1 MFRQTR
7 GESVRD
13 GRELRGR
20 RAAAGGSRVNSD
32 ARDSTVFLIHS
43 MTRVTQGASHTPLT
57 NQNTEHRFQPLSE
70 EVMELTFNVL

>member
-1 MFRQTR
+1 M
-7 GESVRD
+7 
-13 GRELRGR
+13 
-20 RAAAGGSRVNSD
+20 NSD